1 MGDLKLQIFSDRLK
15 ELRLSMNLTQV
26 EFVKDMSFTASALS
40 AYEKNLKNPSISVA
54 IQIAEQYNVSLDWLC
69 GLSDVKSNKN
79 EMETYSDI
87 IKALFTID
95 MASCGLQLSSSTEEV
110 SEIGFSGYPEIREL
124 HFNNIFFNDYRLNR
138 FLEEWNKMKLLHDNG
153 TIDDDVYKLWIEK
166 TLKKYNEQINQPFEP
181 LETTEED

>member
-1 MGDLKLQIFSDRLK
+1 MADHELQIFAERLK
-15 ELRLSMNLTQV
+15 ELRISLNLTQK
-26 EFVKDMSFTASALS
+26 EFAEELEITASALS
-40 AYEKNLKNPSISVA
+40 AYEKNNINPSINIA
-54 IQIAEQYNVSLDWLC
+54 KRIAEKYNVSIDWLC

-79 EMETYSDI
+79 EMQTCSDI

-110 SEIGFSGYPEIREL
+110 TEIGFSGYPEIREL
-124 HFNNIFFNDYRLNR
+124 HFNNIFFNDYRLNT
-138 FLEEWNKMKLLHDNG
+138 FLEEWKKMKLLHDNG

-181 LETTEED
+181 LETTEEN